1 MSDVLINDMKLCIE
15 DIFNYMRTRDNKSL
29 QHIHKSMMKAKQNH
43 EREYREGL
51 VKLVETNPDVLSVPK
66 MFQNEHIE
74 DFKTSIQN
82 ITCDE
87 LSKTINEVFYML
99 SEEERESA
107 RFDKS
112 RRTLTI

>member
-1 MSDVLINDMKLCIE
+1 
-15 DIFNYMRTRDNKSL
+15 
-29 QHIHKSMMKAKQNH
+29 MMKAKQNH

-51 VKLVETNPDVLSVPK
+51 VELVETNPDVLSVPK
-66 MFQNEHIE
+66 MFQDEHIE
-74 DFKTSIQN
+74 DFKASIQD

-87 LSKTINEVFYML
+87 LSKTINEVFFML
-99 SEEERESA
+99 SEEERENA